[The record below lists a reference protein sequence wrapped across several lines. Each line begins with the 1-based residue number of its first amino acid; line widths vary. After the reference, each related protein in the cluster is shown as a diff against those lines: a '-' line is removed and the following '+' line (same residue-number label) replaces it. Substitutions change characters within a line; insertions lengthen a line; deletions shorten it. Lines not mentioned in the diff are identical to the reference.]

1 MFGDEEENANG
12 PFARNKDGTA
22 KDPKA
27 FQDALKRD
35 AEKLQMI
42 EQDPELAK
50 VLLGDDMDAFQET
63 LKMVKKMEDQRA
75 REYGER
81 GIDCQ
86 RASARYPR
94 DAVALYEGMYQ
105 AGLQRRRAARAVN
118 RALLAWPAGGRR
130 TRRGGCAAPGLS

>member
-42 EQDPELAK
+42 EQVSLTSP
-50 VLLGDDMDAFQET
+50 T
-63 LKMVKKMEDQRA
+63 LFDGTSRRLTNTHPYTLQIPTLFISGPGACESSSWRRHGCLSGNLED
-75 REYGER
+75 GEKD
-81 GIDCQ
+81 GG
-86 RASARYPR
+86 P
-94 DAVALYEGMYQ
+94 
-105 AGLQRRRAARAVN
+105 ARA
-118 RALLAWPAGGRR
+118 
-130 TRRGGCAAPGLS
+130 

>member
-42 EQDPELAK
+42 EQVSLTSP
-50 VLLGDDMDAFQET
+50 T
-63 LKMVKKMEDQRA
+63 LFDGTSRRLTNIHPYTLQIPTLFISGPGACESSSWRRHGCLSGNLED
-75 REYGER
+75 GEKD
-81 GIDCQ
+81 GG
-86 RASARYPR
+86 P
-94 DAVALYEGMYQ
+94 
-105 AGLQRRRAARAVN
+105 ARA
-118 RALLAWPAGGRR
+118 
-130 TRRGGCAAPGLS
+130 